1 MRYFRNIH
9 VFSVMAVIATVPFI
23 ASANEVF
30 PTSEY
35 VVPIYQ
41 ATRNNG
47 TVTATN
53 EGDIMQVDS
62 TGYLNRV
69 TPVGD
74 ISTAP
79 STANAVV
86 PVTARAVYDALE
98 DKEDIS
104 NKLDGVTTGEKISDI
119 AAGSGAGQDQVMY
132 PSAAAVKGYAVQK
145 PTVATAGQVLTYDTG
160 ATANSR
166 PVAKYIQ
173 VPMANGDPTS
183 SGNTVSGVASI
194 WLQ

>member
-1 MRYFRNIH
+1 MHCFH
-9 VFSVMAVIATVPFI
+9 KVCLFSVIATGAVPFGAMATEI
-23 ASANEVF
+23 MA
-30 PTSEY
+30 TREY

-69 TPVGD
+69 TPVSD

-86 PVTARAVYDALE
+86 PVTAGAVYDALE

-119 AAGSGAGQDQVMY
+119 PAGSGTGQDQVTY
-132 PSAAAVKGYAVQK
+132 PSAAAVKEYAVQK
-145 PTVATAGQVLTYDTG
+145 PTAATAGQVLTYDTG
-160 ATANSR
+160 ANANSR

-194 WLQ
+194 RIR

>member
-1 MRYFRNIH
+1 MHCFH
-9 VFSVMAVIATVPFI
+9 KLCLFSVIATGAVPFGAMATEI
-23 ASANEVF
+23 MA
-30 PTSEY
+30 TQEY

-69 TPVGD
+69 TPVSD

-86 PVTARAVYDALE
+86 PVTAGAVYDALE

-104 NKLDGVTTGEKISDI
+104 NKLDGVTTGEKIGDI
-119 AAGSGAGQDQVMY
+119 TAGSGAGQDQVMY
-132 PSAAAVKGYAVQK
+132 PSAAAVKEYAVQK
-145 PTVATAGQVLTYDTG
+145 PTSAAAGQVLTYDTG
-160 ATANSR
+160 ATADSR

-173 VPMANGDPTS
+173 VPMATGDPS
-183 SGNTVSGVASI
+183 ASGNTVNGVVSI

>member
-1 MRYFRNIH
+1 MHNFYKVCVVSLATIH
-9 VFSVMAVIATVPFI
+9 LSFV
-23 ASANEVF
+23 ASATEVLA
-30 PTSEY
+30 TREY
-35 VVPIYQ
+35 VVQ
-41 ATRNNG
+41 RFQGERSGQN
-47 TVTATN
+47 VTNTHQ
-53 EGDIMQVDS
+53 GDIMQVDG

-69 TPVGD
+69 TPVSD

-86 PVTARAVYDALE
+86 PVTAGAVYDALE

-104 NKLDGVTTGEKISDI
+104 NKLDGVTSGEKIGDI

-132 PSAAAVKGYAVQK
+132 PSAAAVKEYAVQK
-145 PTVATAGQVLTYDTG
+145 PTSAAAGQVLTYDTG
-160 ATANSR
+160 ANANSR

-173 VPMANGDPTS
+173 VPVATGDPTS
-183 SGNTVSGVASI
+183 NTVNDVASI